1 MALARNGD
9 YEGKASAAHALATL
23 AAANASPM
31 AAVAPLIAAII
42 ASAGGIEALVALACE
57 GNAYGKAR
65 AASSLASLVA
75 VNESV
80 RSMPSMTLL
89 QNRLGRVHELQTEAI
104 HGPCSGHHICSNIDA
119 QYCHPDGSRSTW
131 R

>member
-1 MALARNGD
+1 METKPRQRGRPAGRAQRERAQLSGVP
-9 YEGKASAAHALATL
+9 S
-23 AAANASPM
+23 S
-31 AAVAPLIAAII
+31 IAAQ
-42 ASAGGIEALVALACE
+42 
-57 GNAYGKAR
+57 
-65 AASSLASLVA
+65 LVA

-104 HGPCSGHHICSNIDA
+104 HGPWSGHHICSNIDA
-119 QYCHPDGSRSTW
+119 QYWGVACHPDGSRSTW

>member
-1 MALARNGD
+1 MPLA
-9 YEGKASAAHALATL
+9 YEQE
-23 AAANASPM
+23 
-31 AAVAPLIAAII
+31 
-42 ASAGGIEALVALACE
+42 GG
-57 GNAYGKAR
+57 
-65 AASSLASLVA
+65 AASLKRYAAQLVA

-104 HGPCSGHHICSNIDA
+104 HGPWSGHHICSNIDA
-119 QYCHPDGSRSTW
+119 QYWGVACHPDGSRSTW